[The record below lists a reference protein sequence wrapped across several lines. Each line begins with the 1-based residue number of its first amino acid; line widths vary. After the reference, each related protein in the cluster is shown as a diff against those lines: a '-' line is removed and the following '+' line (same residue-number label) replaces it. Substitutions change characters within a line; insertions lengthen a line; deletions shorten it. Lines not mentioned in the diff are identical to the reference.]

1 MTAAA
6 EPSDIVAQTLSR
18 NDRYLREFIEALAI
32 CPYARSCRETG
43 RLHREV
49 LLHESLDQAAV
60 AARIAELSEPAH
72 AEIEVGLLIFPCLRT
87 SAYEFDRFV
96 RGVQRSYQAQMT
108 AQGRSGGYFVVAF
121 HPELDMKLDN
131 ADVAVRFMRRSP
143 DPTIQIVRP
152 DAIARICGDRDREI
166 LSRNIAESGLRA
178 VLANNPTALAELLT
192 GMRAPRG

>member
-96 RGVQRSYQAQMT
+96 RGVQRAYQAQMT

>member
-60 AARIAELSEPAH
+60 AARIVELSEPAH

-96 RGVQRSYQAQMT
+96 RGVQRAYQAQMT